1 MKDNKKG
8 RRKVHKDLKFLKND
22 NCAKAVKTFVKDQ
35 YNLNKAKDV
44 KENYKLF
51 SKLAIE
57 GVDEFVNVKKPVVRG
72 KPLKDEEVKR
82 LRRELEA
89 AKLRYLHCRS
99 KDNKVSASQCAEML
113 LIVYTSNEVKIYDK
127 LSDEFMELSR
137 DQKVAEVWRNFN
149 LNTGR
154 KARSRHTIDADS
166 EKDMVKIWV

>member
-57 GVDEFVNVKKPVVRG
+57 GVDKFVHVKEPVKLFSKLAFEGVDEFVHVKEPVVRG
-72 KPLKDEEVKR
+72 KL
-82 LRRELEA
+82 
-89 AKLRYLHCRS
+89 
-99 KDNKVSASQCAEML
+99 
-113 LIVYTSNEVKIYDK
+113 
-127 LSDEFMELSR
+127 
-137 DQKVAEVWRNFN
+137 
-149 LNTGR
+149 
-154 KARSRHTIDADS
+154 
-166 EKDMVKIWV
+166 